1 LGCHIVEDHRALG
14 PLEEDLRMYIGYGL
28 KPAALPPDDTEE
40 LEQAIFPFEQV
51 VEMVNSSEIRD
62 AKTITAVLHAARLRK

>member
-1 LGCHIVEDHRALG
+1 MRSPTL
-14 PLEEDLRMYIGYGL
+14 YIGYGL

-62 AKTITAVLHAARLRK
+62 AMTMIAVLHAARLRK